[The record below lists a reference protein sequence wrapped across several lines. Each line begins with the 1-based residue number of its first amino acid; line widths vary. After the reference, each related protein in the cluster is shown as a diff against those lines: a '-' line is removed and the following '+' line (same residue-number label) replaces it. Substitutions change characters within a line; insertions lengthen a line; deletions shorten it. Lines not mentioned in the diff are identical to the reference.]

1 MIVDTLFW
9 LAALAVGYTWVG
21 YPVLVTALGR
31 WRRPPAPSRRRL
43 PRLTV
48 IVAAYNEARCIAA
61 KLRSTLRQRYP
72 WDRLEVIVVSD
83 GSTDATDE
91 IVAHYPDVRVRLLRQ
106 DTRSGKSLALN
117 RAVAASSGDVLV
129 FTDANALFGPEAL
142 ARLAA
147 PFEDPRVSLVSG
159 QGLYASSAAA
169 DAQAVSNGY
178 VRFEELVKSGE
189 AGLGFLAGADGAI
202 YALRRDVYRD
212 LASAQVNDL
221 LHPIQVAL
229 AGGLCRFDGAAYTM
243 EPPSKG
249 GTQEFRRHV
258 RIIAQGIHIVREWL
272 PRLIAAG
279 QWRAAFMLVSHRA
292 LRWNTA
298 VFLGTALVTNAALA
312 AESTIYALTMAGQIG
327 FYALALA
334 GYLAERGGR
343 SIGRLALPYYFC
355 VVSVAGVGGVLRFLT
370 SGAESVWAPTGQPA
384 VTERAA

>member
-1 MIVDTLFW
+1 MILDTLFW
-9 LAALAVGYTWVG
+9 LTVLAAGYTWVG
-21 YPVLVTALGR
+21 YPLAVTVLGR
-31 WRRPPAPSRRRL
+31 WRRPPVSLRTRL
-43 PRLTV
+43 PTLTV
-48 IVAAYNEARCIAA
+48 IIAAYNEARWIAA

-106 DTRSGKSLALN
+106 EERSGKSLALN
-117 RAVAASSGDVLV
+117 RAVAASTGDVLV

-147 PFEDPRVSLVSG
+147 PFEDPRVALVSG

-178 VRFEELVKSGE
+178 VRFEEMVKSGE

-202 YALRRDVYRD
+202 YALRRDMYD
-212 LASAQVNDL
+212 ELESAQVNDL

-229 AGGLCRFDGAAYTM
+229 AGRVCRFDGAAYTL
-243 EPPSKG
+243 EPPSHG
-249 GTQEFRRHV
+249 GGQEFRRHV
-258 RIIAQGIHIVREWL
+258 RIIAQGIYIVRDFL
-272 PRLIAAG
+272 PRLVAAG
-279 QWRAAFMLVSHRA
+279 RWRAAIMLVSHRVFRWHTA
-292 LRWNTA
+292 L
-298 VFLGTALVTNAALA
+298 FLGTALVTNAALA
-312 AESTIYALTMAGQIG
+312 AESTIYTLTMAGQVG

-334 GYLAERGGR
+334 GYLAERAGR
-343 SIGRLALPYYFC
+343 SIGKLALPYYFC
-355 VVSVAGVGGVLRFLT
+355 VVSVAGIGGMLRFLT
-370 SGAESVWAPTGQPA
+370 AGAESVWAPTGQPA